1 MTNVAALKTELAEL
15 GAATELGFEAGGDAV
30 ERIKALAA
38 ALEAANP
45 TAVTTRAD
53 ALLHGRWKLLYSSF
67 GLQRETTLARLAFNQ
82 LPKTAIRVDALWQ
95 EVDPA
100 TGLYDNV
107 IDFSSADGPGINVT
121 LGKFTADAD
130 QRLGVT
136 FFGSKVAPA
145 GASNIDRHDITLDT
159 RKFPALHSDVT
170 YLDDDFR
177 LNRGSFGNLYVLQ
190 LVDRHPSCWSR
201 DL

>member
-1 MTNVAALKTELAEL
+1 MPNAALKDELAAL

-30 ERIKALAA
+30 ERIKTLAA

-45 TAVTTRAD
+45 TPVTTTAD
-53 ALLHGRWKLLYSSF
+53 AFLHGRWELLYSSF
-67 GLQRETTLARLAFNQ
+67 GLQRDATLARLAFNQ
-82 LPKTAIRVDALWQ
+82 LPKTPIRVEKLWQ

-107 IDFSSADGPGINVT
+107 IDFSSAGGAGINVT
-121 LGKFTADAD
+121 WGKYRGNGD
-130 QRLGVT
+130 QRLDVAFFASSVVPVNGSGVA
-136 FFGSKVAPA
+136 KHR
-145 GASNIDRHDITLDT
+145 IDLDT

-177 LNRGSFGNLYVLQ
+177 LNRGSFGNLYVLR
-190 LVDRHPSCWSR
+190 LVDRRPSGWSR

>member
-1 MTNVAALKTELAEL
+1 MADIVALKAEL
-15 GAATELGFEAGGDAV
+15 GRLGTATELGFEAGGEAI
-30 ERIKALAA
+30 ERIKMLAE

-45 TAVTTRAD
+45 TPVTTRAD
-53 ALLHGRWKLLYSSF
+53 ALLHGRWRLLYSSF
-67 GLQRETTLARLAFNQ
+67 GLQRDTTLARLAFNQ
-82 LPKTAIRVDALWQ
+82 LPKTAIHVDALWQ

-121 LGKFTADAD
+121 LGKYTADAD
-130 QRLGVT
+130 QRLGVE
-136 FFGSKVAPA
+136 FFASLVAPTT
-145 GASNIDRHDITLDT
+145 GSSVGRHQIELDT
-159 RKFPALHSDVT
+159 RKFPALYSDVT
-170 YLDDDFR
+170 YLDADFR

-190 LVDRHPSCWSR
+190 LVDRTPTGWSR